1 MATTTSWN
9 LDLLNPT
16 LTAITKDA
24 ASQPSVGEQLV
35 ELKDGTNRS
44 EFPMPNK
51 VTTSEVGTLG
61 PMAETEEHNPFYD
74 DTPAKGYSKT
84 TTYKKFTTKLTFSEE
99 VAEDDLYGIIKQ
111 YAAEIGES
119 YKLTRELQIAQI
131 FDNLHN
137 TTYFTGPDT
146 LAICSASN
154 TAKTGIAVRPNKLAT
169 SMSFGYQAMQNM
181 LTLAARHKNM
191 RGYPDPRLMS
201 GSINIVIQP
210 EDAWMYETLFS
221 DRSNYEPG
229 TNSNSPNVL
238 KGGART
244 FNKIENVYQTG
255 TGTASTQLWALQE
268 AAKKGIWLVDRK
280 KLTTSSYLQ
289 DGNKNMVYDGR
300 ARYWYHIKD
309 IWGIWGSGD

>member
-1 MATTTSWN
+1 
-9 LDLLNPT
+9 
-16 LTAITKDA
+16 
-24 ASQPSVGEQLV
+24 
-35 ELKDGTNRS
+35 
-44 EFPMPNK
+44 
-51 VTTSEVGTLG
+51 
-61 PMAETEEHNPFYD
+61 
-74 DTPAKGYSKT
+74 
-84 TTYKKFTTKLTFSEE
+84 
-99 VAEDDLYGIIKQ
+99 
-111 YAAEIGES
+111 
-119 YKLTRELQIAQI
+119 
-131 FDNLHN
+131 
-137 TTYFTGPDT
+137 
-146 LAICSASN
+146 
-154 TAKTGIAVRPNKLAT
+154 
-169 SMSFGYQAMQNM
+169 MQNM